1 MNDVDRLARD
11 VAFEIVLGGDR
22 FDPADLAEQLSGVSR
37 PEMDIF
43 RNRVRYHSED
53 FAPPEYRTKDFMDRM
68 IDAWTGSIPTEG
80 TDVRKAF
87 MEAAQ
92 VRDRG
97 SWFRFAD
104 GEYRRC
110 DKASADAMWNERE
123 RALLVGGPVDAF
135 EVARSKADRLINEY
149 GREVTLDRRWDS
161 VDIETYGMTAAGHVM
176 SVRRDVNDLA
186 KGPEDHVYYVM
197 YKTPNGSS
205 STLLS
210 HYEKGEL
217 DWFVN
222 IVDGERAFR
231 KGVGVMNDMPGLS
244 GGSLISLP
252 PETLVAAPEMGP
264 SHRYEFEASS
274 VFVGANDAAM
284 VSGRFVGQR
293 PDTPEYNYPLKDFS
307 DHAVARIKEATDRSM
322 KTVLARMAALETGR
336 LQQPVRTRKD
346 KGVSM

>member
-37 PEMDIF
+37 PELDIF
-43 RNRVRYHSED
+43 RNRVRYHAED
-53 FAPPEYRTKDFMDRM
+53 FAPPEYRTADFMDRM
-68 IDAWTGSIPTEG
+68 VDAWTGSIPTEG

-97 SWFRFAD
+97 SWFKFAD

-110 DKASADAMWNERE
+110 DKASSDAMWNEKE
-123 RALLVGGPVDAF
+123 RALIVSGPVEPF
-135 EVARSKADRLINEY
+135 EVVRSKADRLINEY
-149 GREVTLDRRWDS
+149 GREVRLDNRWDS
-161 VDIETYGMTAAGHVM
+161 VDVDTYGMTAAGHVM
-176 SVRRDVNDLA
+176 SLRRDVNDLA
-186 KGPEDHVYYVM
+186 KGPEDHVYYVS

-210 HYEKGEL
+210 KHEKHEL
-217 DWFVN
+217 EWLANV
-222 IVDGERAFR
+222 IDGERAFR

-264 SHRYEFEASS
+264 SQRYEFEASS
-274 VFVGANDAAM
+274 VFVGPNDAAM

-322 KTVLARMAALETGR
+322 KTVLARMAVLETGR
-336 LQQPVRTRKD
+336 RQQPVRHGKD